1 MVAQS
6 ESDTDRI
13 DMRHIEDG
21 ISLYL
26 DEDEKKDINKVLA
39 FACQSLIMPFPI
51 PWLMR
56 ANCHKKEK
64 RPLEH
69 IQRPCFS
76 ERGTRTPDRADM
88 SRLLYRLSYL
98 AINPQP

>member
-1 MVAQS
+1 
-6 ESDTDRI
+6 
-13 DMRHIEDG
+13 MRHIEDG

-26 DEDEKKDINKVLA
+26 DEDEKKNINKGWARHQQGLGSVLA
-39 FACQSLIMPFPI
+39 VACQSLTMPSPI

>member
-26 DEDEKKDINKVLA
+26 DEDEKKDINKGWARFWHSLA
-39 FACQSLIMPFPI
+39 SL
-51 PWLMR
+51 
-56 ANCHKKEK
+56 
-64 RPLEH
+64 
-69 IQRPCFS
+69 
-76 ERGTRTPDRADM
+76 
-88 SRLLYRLSYL
+88 
-98 AINPQP
+98 